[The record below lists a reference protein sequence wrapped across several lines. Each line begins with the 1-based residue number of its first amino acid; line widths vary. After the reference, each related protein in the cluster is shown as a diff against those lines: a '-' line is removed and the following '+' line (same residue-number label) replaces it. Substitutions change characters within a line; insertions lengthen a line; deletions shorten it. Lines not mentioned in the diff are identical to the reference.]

1 MRSRGPLGIIRRTR
15 KVGSRWR
22 SRQRSSWALTTTDAP
37 RFHNTLV
44 SGESLNR
51 HEVILEA
58 AMNYKF
64 VMVDHA
70 SGSDRVRWIL
80 KPPLV
85 VGRCPTTDICIADP
99 SISRRHCEFSTN
111 SEGALVVRDLGS
123 TNGIYL
129 NDQRVEKAIVLSGT
143 EVRLGAITLRADL
156 TEEAADK
163 PLPFS
168 TYEVDATQRMKL
180 VRVQEDR

>member
-1 MRSRGPLGIIRRTR
+1 MGRSGKWVADEDRVIIPVVLLAVADT
-15 KVGSRWR
+15 
-22 SRQRSSWALTTTDAP
+22 P
-37 RFHNTLV
+37 RFPNTLV
-44 SGESLNR
+44 CGDWPNR
-51 HEVILEA
+51 RKVILEA

-80 KPPLV
+80 RPPLV

-143 EVRLGAITLRADL
+143 EVRLGAVTLRADL

-163 PLPFS
+163 PLPFG
-168 TYEVDATQRMKL
+168 TYEVDATQRMKI
-180 VRVQEDR
+180 VRIEDDQ